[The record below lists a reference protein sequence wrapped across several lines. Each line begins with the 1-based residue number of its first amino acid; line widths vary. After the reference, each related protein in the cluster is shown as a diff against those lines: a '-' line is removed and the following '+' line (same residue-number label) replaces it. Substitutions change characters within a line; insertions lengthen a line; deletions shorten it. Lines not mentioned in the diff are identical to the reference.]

1 MVMKGRPLTERSML
15 FPERRAVPAQN
26 DFQSPLRKQRYT
38 LILATLTAGCMAF
51 TIFFAYNSS
60 LELPI
65 SSKLIFNRPEK
76 SILVL
81 NIASQITIFC
91 LAELT
96 ICVLDAVRWAFA
108 SSVTGASAYTF
119 LALSRA
125 TNVIGVIC
133 LLLRR
138 DDQKIGRDG
147 HRIWGGQR

>member
-1 MVMKGRPLTERSML
+1 MATNGRPLTERSML
-15 FPERRAVPAQN
+15 FPERRVVPTSN
-26 DFQSPLRKQRYT
+26 DFQSPMRKQRYT

-51 TIFFAYNSS
+51 TVFFAYNSS
-60 LELPI
+60 LEHPM

-96 ICVLDAVRWAFA
+96 TCVLDAVRWAFA

-125 TNVIGVIC
+125 TNVIGVVC
-133 LLLRR
+133 LLLGK
-138 DDQKIGRDG
+138 DSQESGRDG

>member
-1 MVMKGRPLTERSML
+1 MVMNGRPLTERSML
-15 FPERRAVPAQN
+15 FPERRAVPTRN

-60 LELPI
+60 LEVPI
-65 SSKLIFNRPEK
+65 SSKLIFNPPEK

-108 SSVTGASAYTF
+108 SSVAGASAYTF

-133 LLLRR
+133 LLLSR

>member
-1 MVMKGRPLTERSML
+1 MVTNGRPLTERSML
-15 FPERRAVPAQN
+15 FPERRVVPTPN
-26 DFQSPLRKQRYT
+26 DFQSPMRKQRYT

-51 TIFFAYNSS
+51 TVFFAYNSS
-60 LELPI
+60 LEHPI

-96 ICVLDAVRWAFA
+96 TCVLDAVRWAFA
-108 SSVTGASAYTF
+108 CSVTGASAYTF

-125 TNVIGVIC
+125 TNVIGVVC
-133 LLLRR
+133 LLL
-138 DDQKIGRDG
+138 GRD
-147 HRIWGGQR
+147 RPATWERWT

>member
-1 MVMKGRPLTERSML
+1 MVANGRMLMERSML
-15 FPERRAVPAQN
+15 LRERQVVPTPN
-26 DFQSPLRKQRYT
+26 DFQSPLRKQRST
-38 LILATLTAGCMAF
+38 LILATLTVGCMAF

-96 ICVLDAVRWAFA
+96 TCVLDAIRWAFA
-108 SSVTGASAYTF
+108 CSVSGASAYTF

-125 TNVIGVIC
+125 TNVIGIVC
-133 LLLRR
+133 LLLGR
-138 DDQKIGRDG
+138 DNQEPGRDG